1 MAAWMLSQILT
12 PTASIHTRRGADLF
26 PPPPIFLGSC
36 WRSCWQPP
44 GRTDGHHWLR
54 QPLSTR
60 DKSVS
65 IGTRLTKLTLLT
77 VKYPLILLKEGK
89 RGEEIHKTRE

>member
-1 MAAWMLSQILT
+1 LGRVGGHDGSHLVELT
-12 PTASIHTRRGADLF
+12 GSIGSDSLH
-26 PPPPIFLGSC
+26 PP
-36 WRSCWQPP
+36 
-44 GRTDGHHWLR
+44 
-54 QPLSTR
+54 R